1 MQVAYHKLNKAV
13 LDNLPDEQIV
23 ALARDGD
30 LSAQELLIRQYKSFV
45 RLKAKSYF
53 LIGADKEDIIQE
65 GMIGLF
71 KAIRDFRSEKSPS
84 FKAFAELC
92 ITRQMISAVKAATR
106 MKHMPLN
113 SCVSLDQ
120 PIYDEDSDQT
130 LMDIV
135 SSDYKSDP
143 EQLWISHETVST
155 IESKMRE
162 VLSDFELK
170 VLGAHMDGRNYH
182 EIAKD
187 LDRHSKSIDNAIQ
200 RIKRKLERFLR
211 TSGV

>member
-1 MQVAYHKLNKAV
+1 MQVDLEPIQKTSLDVMPEEYIVTKAR
-13 LDNLPDEQIV
+13 E
-23 ALARDGD
+23 GD
-30 LSAQELLIRQYKSFV
+30 VNAQEFLIRQYKNFV

-106 MKHMPLN
+106 QKHMPLN
-113 SCVSLDQ
+113 SYVSLDQ
-120 PIYDEDSDQT
+120 PVNDEDSEQT
-130 LMDIV
+130 LLDV
-135 SSDYKSDP
+135 VASDLSSDP
-143 EQLWISHETVST
+143 ALLLISRESVES
-155 IESKMRE
+155 IEAKIR
-162 VLSDFELK
+162 VLLSDFELK
-170 VLGAHMDGRNYH
+170 VLQMHIDGRNYH

-187 LDRHSKSIDNAIQ
+187 LDRHAKSIDNALQ
-200 RIKRKLERFLR
+200 RIKRKLERYLR
-211 TSGV
+211 TAGT